1 VSKKAIRLVAQV
13 TCAVAVA
20 LVATSLGGGE
30 AMAQKKVK
38 SIKTEAKFVSYDA
51 ATKTIVVQVMKA
63 GQKPSDAAL
72 KLKNGKKADFAVKPE
87 GSVLTRTSV
96 TLNGQRADIKDIPDG
111 KTINIYWVPD
121 ESKPDTRFARKID
134 MILSDEELEARDQER
149 MEAEKAAGR
158 VAEGDS

>member
-72 KLKNGKKADFAVKPE
+72 KLKNG
-87 GSVLTRTSV
+87 
-96 TLNGQRADIKDIPDG
+96 NKDIPDG